1 MQKLFSSGTNKK
13 VTGKAADSGYNAT
26 KTTTPKPQV
35 QLPNLQNLFQSN
47 TSGTGR
53 QVTGKAA
60 DARPQVGVQSTSS
73 LPRVQMP
80 SLQTTSQNLGAIGTT
95 KQVTGKAADSGYTPA
110 KKQASQAANR
120 QTVQN
125 ALQPI
130 TFGAANQNTG
140 KAADSG
146 ITTELRRA
154 QQQANRQTVGNLF
167 QGTQSDYSLAKGT
180 AGALQKGLQRVAEAG
195 GNTFAFAE
203 DAVLAPFE
211 LAFGRDLGEIS
222 DNAPLNRWAQ
232 KSPPIRYLPA
242 TQNWNESTLM
252 APSLPKKRTSC
263 GDWSGC
269 RDRLIQQTRVC
280 AMI

>member
-1 MQKLFSSGTNKK
+1 M
-13 VTGKAADSGYNAT
+13 
-26 KTTTPKPQV
+26 
-35 QLPNLQNLFQSN
+35 
-47 TSGTGR
+47 
-53 QVTGKAA
+53 
-60 DARPQVGVQSTSS
+60 
-73 LPRVQMP
+73 
-80 SLQTTSQNLGAIGTT
+80 
-95 KQVTGKAADSGYTPA
+95 
-110 KKQASQAANR
+110 
-120 QTVQN
+120 
-125 ALQPI
+125 
-130 TFGAANQNTG
+130 
-140 KAADSG
+140 
-146 ITTELRRA
+146 
-154 QQQANRQTVGNLF
+154 GNLF

-180 AGALQKGLQRVAEAG
+180 AGALQKGLQQIAEAG

-203 DAVLAPFE
+203 DAVLAPLE